1 MSAWYYHS
9 GDTAVGP
16 LTLQDMKVAAR
27 RGQIHE
33 QSWVTCEGGPY
44 QRAGTVKDF
53 SGLLGSGAADAGL
66 PPIPPWPVTKTATT
80 RIAKSGG
87 GAPSLIQNP
96 LVLAGAVLVVVIV
109 AFWSLSGGEPPKPLI
124 IPTLDGKIPDLTGPT
139 IKAPPIGDGS
149 YRVLLKTKAGIS
161 IPVPDEAWVSAGMP
175 VPSGFKLNT
184 WIPTGMGKWSAAWE
198 ISDND
203 KTTSVVRRL
212 GFSDPEG
219 PLFPDAHTAIFT
231 SLRACGMPDYVA
243 VIRENR
249 KSGKSSPDF
258 SLQLCFYWQKYFG
271 GDKFPSTEVSFFTA
285 MFKDG
290 QLMDQWT
297 FGTFQLDKASLEKAI
312 LDKSEDL
319 TSIGLLGGDIRIS
332 H

>member
-33 QSWVTCEGGPY
+33 QSWVACEGGPY

-80 RIAKSGG
+80 RIAKSGSG
-87 GAPSLIQNP
+87 TPSLIQNP
-96 LVLAGAVLVVVIV
+96 LVLAGAVLMVVIV

-124 IPTLDGKIPDLTGPT
+124 IPTLDGKIPDLTGAT
-139 IKAPPIGDGS
+139 IKAPPIADGS

-198 ISDND
+198 ISATG
-203 KTTSVVRRL
+203 KTICLVRAFSSV
-212 GFSDPEG
+212 DPEG
-219 PLFPDAHTAIFT
+219 PLFPDAFTAIST
-231 SLRACGMPDYVA
+231 NLRACGMPDYVA
-243 VIRENR
+243 IIHENR
-249 KSGKSSPDF
+249 KAGKSSPDF
-258 SLQLCFYWQKYFG
+258 SLQLCFYWETYYRE
-271 GDKFPSTEVSFFTA
+271 KFPATDVSIFTA

-290 QLMDQWT
+290 RLMDSWFFNTDEQT
-297 FGTFQLDKASLEKAI
+297 KADLERRISGKGN
-312 LDKSEDL
+312 DL
-319 TSIGLLGGDIRIS
+319 VSIGVIGGPSIRIS
-332 H
+332 P